1 MKTSIGQI
9 QLKPTAPKISKEQT
23 ERLYRFTRE
32 HFVDHYDLQ
41 TELVDHLAQGI
52 EKQWQE
58 HPTLDFEK
66 ALQNEFKKFGIFG
79 FSDVVA
85 ERQAAMSKR
94 YNTFIW
100 RHFKEYFRLPKIIL
114 TVTTMMVLFGVFS
127 QIQQYRELVFFGI
140 FILYVVFYI
149 KVYRKSLKKN
159 KPDKKWMMAE
169 MIYQYGAS
177 SSIMPIYF
185 QLPAQL
191 SFHAPEALYHPY
203 VLAFYCVFM
212 VLFFI
217 INHIMLYVIPKKAE
231 DYLRETYPEYD
242 FAV

>member
-1 MKTSIGQI
+1 MKKTTEPI
-9 QLKPTAPKISKEQT
+9 QLSTKASKISKEQT

-32 HFVDHYDLQ
+32 HFVEHYDLQ

-85 ERQAAMSKR
+85 ERQMAMSKR
-94 YNTFIW
+94 YHKFIW
-100 RHFKEYFRLPKIIL
+100 HHFKEYFKLPKIL
-114 TVTTMMVLFGVFS
+114 MTLSAMLVLFGVFS
-127 QIQQYRELVFFGI
+127 QIQQYRELVFFGV

-149 KVYRKSLKKN
+149 MVYRKSLKKN
-159 KPDKKWMMAE
+159 KPDKIWMMAE
-169 MIYQYGAS
+169 MIHQYGAG
-177 SSIMPIYF
+177 SSIMPIYL

-191 SFHAPEALYHPY
+191 SIHAPEALYHPV
-203 VLAFYCVFM
+203 VLAFYCVLM

-217 INHIMLYVIPKKAE
+217 INHIMLYVIPQKAE

>member
-9 QLKPTAPKISKEQT
+9 QLNPTVPKISKEQT

-32 HFVDHYDLQ
+32 HFVEHYDLQ

-79 FSDVVA
+79 FSDVVT
-85 ERQAAMSKR
+85 ERQMAMSKR
-94 YNTFIW
+94 YHKFIW
-100 RHFKEYFRLPKIIL
+100 HHFKEYFRLPKILMTL
-114 TVTTMMVLFGVFS
+114 TAMLFLFGLFS
-127 QIQQYRELVFFGI
+127 QIQQYREWVFFGI

-149 KVYRKSLKKN
+149 TVYRKSLKKN

-185 QLPAQL
+185 QLPVQL
-191 SFHAPEALYHPY
+191 SIHAPKALYHPY

>member
-1 MKTSIGQI
+1 MNFAMKT
-9 QLKPTAPKISKEQT
+9 KEPKISKEQT

-32 HFVDHYDLQ
+32 HFVEYYDLQ

-114 TVTTMMVLFGVFS
+114 TVTTMLVLFGFFS
-127 QIQQYRELVFFGI
+127 QIKQYRELVFFGVLL
-140 FILYVVFYI
+140 LYVVFYFT
-149 KVYRKSLKKN
+149 VYRKSLKKN

-177 SSIMPIYF
+177 SSIVPIYF

-191 SFHAPEALYHPY
+191 SIHAPEALYNPY
-203 VLAFYCVFM
+203 VLAIYCIFM
-212 VLFFI
+212 VLFVI
-217 INHIMLYVIPKKAE
+217 TNHIMIYVIPLKSE
-231 DYLRETYPEYD
+231 EYLRETYPEYD
-242 FAV
+242 FAN